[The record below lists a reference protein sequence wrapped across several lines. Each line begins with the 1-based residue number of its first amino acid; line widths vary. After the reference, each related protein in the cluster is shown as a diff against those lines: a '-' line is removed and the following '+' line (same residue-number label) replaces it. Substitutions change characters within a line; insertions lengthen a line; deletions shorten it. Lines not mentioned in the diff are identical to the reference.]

1 MNINNILDRTCS
13 IFVEDIKKLNLRMA
27 EIISESRFLVL
38 GGGGTIGQAVSKEIF
53 SRDPKTLHVVD
64 IAENNLVELVRDLRS
79 SVGYISG
86 EFDTFSVPLESP
98 EFEALVK
105 NKGPYDYVLNL
116 SALKHV
122 RNEKDPYTL
131 SRMIKVNI
139 FNTLKSLELC
149 NELGIKKYFCVS
161 TDKAA
166 NPANLMGATKRIM
179 EDFLQFNSWNFDV
192 SSARFANVA
201 FSDGSLLHGF
211 KERLSKRQP
220 LSAPVDTRRYFITP
234 MEAGELCLVSCL
246 FGKNN
251 DILVPKLRPEKDL
264 MHFDVLACRFLKEH
278 GLQPKIM
285 ESEQHARDYFTKI
298 NPSSNTWPCYFFK
311 SDTTGEKA
319 YEEFFTENEEV
330 DFNSFDNF
338 SIVKM
343 NQVIP
348 KSQLQKFKNNFE
360 KLQKNNIFERD
371 AYKRLIA
378 EVVPNLHHIETGK
391 FLNSRM

>member
-1 MNINNILDRTCS
+1 MNIDNILGRTGS
-13 IFVEDIKKLNLRMA
+13 IFSGDMNKLNQRMA
-27 EIISESRFLVL
+27 DVISESRFLVL

-53 SRDPKTLHVVD
+53 SREPKTLHVVD

-79 SVGYISG
+79 SVGYING

-105 NKGPYDYVLNL
+105 AKGPYDYVLNL

-122 RNEKDPYTL
+122 RSEKDPYTL
-131 SRMIKVNI
+131 SRMIKVNVL
-139 FNTLKSLELC
+139 NTLKSLYLF

-179 EDFLQFNSWNFDV
+179 EDFLQFKSWGFDV

-211 KERLSKRQP
+211 KERLNKKQP
-220 LSAPVDTRRYFITP
+220 LSAPLDTQRYFITP
-234 MEAGELCLVSCL
+234 KEAGELCLVSCL
-246 FGKNN
+246 FGRNG
-251 DILVPKLRPEKDL
+251 DILVPKLSPEKDL
-264 MHFDVLACRFLKEH
+264 LHFDVLAMRFLKEH
-278 GLQPKIM
+278 GREPRIM
-285 ESEQHARDYFTKI
+285 GSEQDARDYFKA
-298 NPSSNTWPCYFFK
+298 NSGENTWPCYFFQ

-319 YEEFFTENEEV
+319 YEEFFTDNEEV
-330 DFNSFDNF
+330 DSIRFENF
-338 SIVKM
+338 SVVKM
-343 NQVIP
+343 KKVIQTS
-348 KSQLQKFKNNFE
+348 KLEKFKNTFE
-360 KLQKNNIFERD
+360 KLQKDNIYERD
-371 AYKRLIA
+371 VYKRLIE
-378 EVVPNLHHIETGK
+378 EVVPGLHHKETGK